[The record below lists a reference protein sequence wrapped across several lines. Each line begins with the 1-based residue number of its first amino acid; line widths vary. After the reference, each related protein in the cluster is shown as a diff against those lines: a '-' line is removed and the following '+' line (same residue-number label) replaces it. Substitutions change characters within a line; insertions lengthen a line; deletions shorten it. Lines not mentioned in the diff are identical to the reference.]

1 MSAAHML
8 RSAIS
13 DILYLHIF
21 CAACIF
27 STTNNSANL
36 KMKGV
41 LNMSQLTKENPLGTQ
56 PLPKLLKT
64 YAVPS
69 NIAMVVSSLYNI
81 VDQVFI
87 GQGVGYLGNA
97 ATNVA
102 FPLTTICLAIALL
115 IGVGSASRFSLELG
129 AGEKEHA
136 AVSVGT
142 AFCMMVVCGLIY
154 AALIQIFLVPLLT
167 IFGATPDVLPYAE
180 SYTRITAL
188 GMPLL
193 IITNG
198 MSNLARAD
206 GSPKYSMTCMLVGAV
221 INTILDPLFIFVF
234 NMGVAG
240 AAWATVIGQFFSF
253 VMAALYLRK
262 FKHVDLK
269 RHHFRLKL
277 HECTKIAAL
286 GMSNSLNQLALTFVQ
301 IVLNNSLTYY
311 GARSIYGS
319 EIPLACCGIVMK
331 TNAILLAVIIGI
343 SQGSQPII
351 GFNYGAKKYDRVRGI
366 YKLAI
371 SCNLVISAI
380 GFILFQFFPKQ
391 IISLFGNGDALYFEF
406 AVKFMRIF
414 LFMVIVN
421 GCQLLSS
428 NFFAAIGKPIKG
440 VLLSMTRQVIFLI
453 PLILILP
460 VFFGIEGIMFAG
472 PVADAA
478 AFITTAIVIKRE
490 FTHIKKL
497 EADMQGIQA

>member
-1 MSAAHML
+1 MS
-8 RSAIS
+8 SP
-13 DILYLHIF
+13 
-21 CAACIF
+21 
-27 STTNNSANL
+27 
-36 KMKGV
+36 
-41 LNMSQLTKENPLGTQ
+41 TKENPLGTEK
-56 PLPKLLKT
+56 LSKLLKT
-64 YAVPS
+64 YAIPS
-69 NIAMVVSSLYNI
+69 IIAMVVSSLYNI
-81 VDQVFI
+81 VDQIFI

-115 IGVGSASRFSLELG
+115 IGVGAASRFSLELG
-129 AGEKEHA
+129 AAQKENA
-136 AVSVGT
+136 AISVGN
-142 AFCMMVVCGLIY
+142 AFSMMVISGILYVI
-154 AALIQIFLVPLLT
+154 IVEIFLIPLLT

-180 SYTRITAL
+180 SYTRITVA
-188 GMPLL
+188 GVPLL

-198 MSNLARAD
+198 MSSLARAD
-206 GSPKYSMTCMLVGAV
+206 GSPKYSMSCMLIGAV

-253 VMAALYLRK
+253 LMAAYYLKK
-262 FKHVDLK
+262 FKHIELK
-269 RHHFRLKL
+269 GHHFRPKGA
-277 HECTKIAAL
+277 ECKKIAAL

-331 TNAILLAVIIGI
+331 TNAILLSVIIGI

-351 GFNYGAKKYDRVRGI
+351 GFNYGARKYPRVRGI

-371 SCNLVISAI
+371 GCNLAISAV
-380 GFILFQFFPKQ
+380 GFILFQFFPKH

-414 LFMVIVN
+414 LFMVIIN

-428 NFFAAIGKPIKG
+428 NFFAAIGKPVKG
-440 VLLSMTRQVIFLI
+440 VFLSMTRQVIFLI
-453 PLILILP
+453 PLIIILP
-460 VFFGIEGIMFAG
+460 IFFGIDGIMFAG
-472 PVADAA
+472 PVADAF
-478 AFITTAIVIKRE
+478 AFITTAIVISRE
-490 FTHIKKL
+490 FSHMKKL
-497 EADMQGIQA
+497 ETA